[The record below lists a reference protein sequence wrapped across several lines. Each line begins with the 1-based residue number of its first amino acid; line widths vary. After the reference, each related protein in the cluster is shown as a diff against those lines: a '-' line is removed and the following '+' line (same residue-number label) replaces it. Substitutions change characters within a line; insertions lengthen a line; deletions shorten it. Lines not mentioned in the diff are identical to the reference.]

1 MKLQPSTKL
10 VETKVENPVNSRN
23 ESISQIP
30 NSPPYPPISVLNLA
44 KFCCQKPKTLS
55 TIFMLLSHGASIN
68 FFFWAPFLFFF
79 LRMFNLSTWF
89 LSPLTLESLFC
100 HLLICFQVFGF
111 LLLFFRCCE
120 CWLPCIKW
128 ILCYQKHLPSALKKC
143 VSVWVNIKL
152 KMYIFEISNCF
163 CLKGNDNLLTSTYKS
178 FCLSIQ
184 KQWQEGKKETRK
196 QRLLQ
201 SF

>member
-1 MKLQPSTKL
+1 MSLFLRFQILPLTPLYQCWIWPSFVVKSLKLCQQSL
-10 VETKVENPVNSRN
+10 CYFHMVHQ
-23 ESISQIP
+23 SIS
-30 NSPPYPPISVLNLA
+30 
-44 KFCCQKPKTLS
+44 
-55 TIFMLLSHGASIN
+55 
-68 FFFWAPFLFFF
+68 FFEHLFFF

-152 KMYIFEISNCF
+152 KTYIFEISNCF
-163 CLKGNDNLLTSTYKS
+163 CLKGNDNLLTSTYKN